1 MLSWSAKTKRIAAHR
16 YGATMDLLIRHAFW
30 HPALALR
37 LLQKTARHAN
47 FPDLEYGTF
56 AKDCG

>member
-1 MLSWSAKTKRIAAHR
+1 VSFDGPKQNGSQRTVTGQRWIF
-16 YGATMDLLIRHAFW
+16 LIRHALW

-47 FPDLEYGTF
+47 FLDLEYGTI
-56 AKDCG
+56 AEDCG